1 MATDEIVRAG
11 QEACDNLVF
20 IYLPTIKT
28 DFFSRQ
34 TNTRHIKPQKYSIKH
49 ITNPTH

>member
-28 DFFSRQ
+28 DFFLDRQ
-34 TNTRHIKPQKYSIKH
+34 TLDTSNPRNIQLNT
-49 ITNPTH
+49 